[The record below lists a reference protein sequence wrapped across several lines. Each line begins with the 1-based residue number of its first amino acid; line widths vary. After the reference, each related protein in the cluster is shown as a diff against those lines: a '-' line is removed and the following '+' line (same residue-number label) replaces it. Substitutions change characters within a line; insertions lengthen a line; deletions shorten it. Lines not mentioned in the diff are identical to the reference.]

1 MSKKN
6 KPKKLSGSKKIA
18 KMKAKPVADSL
29 LDVMQDNLEFESL
42 LSYDYEN
49 LNLKEEIKKSIAEL
63 EAVREHP
70 VICYVANI
78 MDSGGNNSIDL
89 SDDLPFKEMVTT
101 IPVDEKEIDIVLIT
115 PGGLAAQ
122 VNNFVN
128 VLRPRFDK
136 VTFVLLDMAMSA
148 GTILIMSGDDIIM
161 SADSK
166 FGPIDPQIPNKEG
179 RFVPAQS
186 ILLAIRD
193 IQERGQKKIDAGQQP
208 DWTDITILN
217 SINHHDIGS
226 AIGASNYSIQMV
238 KNYLVKYKFRQWTSH
253 TRSGAPV
260 TSDEKEQRAE
270 EIANL
275 LCNHSVWKNH
285 GHAINRIAAWSECK
299 LKITHSE
306 TISGLDRV
314 MRRMRALFYWIF
326 VNTIIEKIFISKDYC
341 IIISK

>member
-1 MSKKN
+1 MKSKAKS
-6 KPKKLSGSKKIA
+6 KSLQRKKA
-18 KMKAKPVADSL
+18 KANISAKPVANSL

-42 LSYDYEN
+42 LSYDYVN
-49 LNLKEEIKKSIAEL
+49 LNLKAEIQRSIAEL
-63 EAVREHP
+63 EVVRQHP
-70 VICYVANI
+70 VVCYVGNI
-78 MDSGGNNSIDL
+78 MHSGGNNSIDY
-89 SDDLPFKEMVTT
+89 SDDLPFKEMVST
-101 IPVDEKEIDIVLIT
+101 IPLTEKEIDVVLIT

-136 VTFVLLDMAMSA
+136 VNFIVLDMAMSA
-148 GTILIMSGDDIIM
+148 GTIFIMSGDDIIM

-226 AIGASNYSIQMV
+226 AIAASDYSILMV
-238 KNYLVKYKFRQWTSH
+238 KNYLINYKFRHWTTH
-253 TRSGAPV
+253 TRKGGQV
-260 TSDEKEQRAE
+260 TQQEKEERAT

-275 LCNHSVWKNH
+275 LCNHSIWKNH
-285 GHAINRIAAWSECK
+285 GHAINRISAWSECK

-306 TISGLDRV
+306 SIPGFDRA

-326 VNTIIEKIFISKDYC
+326 VNTIIEKLFISKDYC

>member
-1 MSKKN
+1 MGKTN
-6 KPKKLSGSKKIA
+6 KRKKLSGSKKMT
-18 KMKAKPVADSL
+18 KVNAKPVANSL
-29 LDVMQDNLEFESL
+29 LDIMQDNLEFESL
-42 LSYDYEN
+42 LSFNYEKMD
-49 LNLKEEIKKSIAEL
+49 LKAEIQRSISEL
-63 EAVREHP
+63 ENVRNHP

-78 MDSGGNNSIDL
+78 MHSGGNNSIDY
-89 SDDLPFKEMVTT
+89 SDDLPFKEMVAT
-101 IPVDEKEIDIVLIT
+101 IPVTEKEIDVVLIT

-136 VTFVLLDMAMSA
+136 VTFILLDMAMSA
-148 GTILIMSGDDIIM
+148 GSIFIMSGDDIIM

-217 SINHHDIGS
+217 SINPHDIGS
-226 AIGASNYSIQMV
+226 AIGASDYSIQMV
-238 KNYLVKYKFRQWTSH
+238 KNYLVNYKFKQWLIHS
-253 TRSGAPV
+253 RRGGNV
-260 TSDEKEQRAE
+260 TQTEKEERAE
-270 EIANL
+270 KIANL

-285 GHAINRIAAWSECK
+285 GHAINRIAAWTECK

-306 TISGLDRV
+306 SIPGLDRA

-326 VNTIIEKIFISKDYC
+326 VNTIIEKIFISQNYC

>member
-1 MSKKN
+1 MSKTS
-6 KPKKLSGSKKIA
+6 KPKKPSDSKKIA
-18 KMKAKPVADSL
+18 KMNAKPVANSL

-42 LSYDYEN
+42 LSFNYEKMD
-49 LNLKEEIKKSIAEL
+49 LKAEIQRSISEL
-63 EAVREHP
+63 ENVRNHP

-78 MDSGGNNSIDL
+78 MHSGGNNSIDY
-89 SDDLPFKEMVTT
+89 SDDLPFKEMVAT
-101 IPVDEKEIDIVLIT
+101 IPIVEKEIDVVLIT

-136 VTFVLLDMAMSA
+136 VTFILLDMAMSA
-148 GTILIMSGDDIIM
+148 GSIFIMSGDDIIM

-217 SINHHDIGS
+217 SINPHDIGS
-226 AIGASNYSIQMV
+226 AIGASDYSIQMV
-238 KNYLVKYKFRQWTSH
+238 KNYLVNYKFKQWIVHS
-253 TRSGAPV
+253 RRGGSV
-260 TSDEKEQRAE
+260 TQTEKEERAE
-270 EIANL
+270 KIANL

-285 GHAINRIAAWSECK
+285 GHAINRIAAWTECE

-306 TISGLDRV
+306 TIPGLDRV

-326 VNTIIEKIFISKDYC
+326 VNTIIEKIFISEKYC